1 MQGPETDATVGLLA
15 DLMSNPLLGGGT
27 IVGTVVGILIVGL
40 KIYNVLR
47 KDQST
52 ADAIT
57 NSFATQTQVID
68 MLKGEI
74 TRLSDEV
81 QKLRSDVAAL
91 SDSRRK
97 LADDNVKLQRELD
110 DCNRRQNV

>member
-1 MQGPETDATVGLLA
+1 M
-15 DLMSNPLLGGGT
+15 
-27 IVGTVVGILIVGL
+27 VGILVVGL

-57 NSFATQTQVID
+57 NSFATQTQVIE
-68 MLKGEI
+68 MLRGEI

-81 QKLRSDVAAL
+81 QKLRTDVAAL
-91 SDSRRK
+91 SESRRK
-97 LADDNVKLQRELD
+97 LADENVQLQRELD
-110 DCNRRQNV
+110 ECNRRRNV